1 MAMRKKRSNG
11 PWSNYREKLFE
22 KMEIPTRVDMTL
34 GHLQDQKQCVFI
46 SLRQLMSAWTEDE
59 TMIAFFLA
67 GGLGT
72 DYWVSSVGR
81 GRGKAKE
88 AFCHHS
94 EEEDGTR

>member
-1 MAMRKKRSNG
+1 
-11 PWSNYREKLFE
+11 
-22 KMEIPTRVDMTL
+22 
-34 GHLQDQKQCVFI
+34 
-46 SLRQLMSAWTEDE
+46 MSAWTEDE

-72 DYWVSSVGR
+72 DYWVSSVGG